1 MAKPTQEIK
10 KTSPLKKYLG
20 LVVAIAL
27 LVVIF
32 IGITLYELRVASHKQ
47 TENDRIQVLQTLG
60 QYSRE
65 IIRDIFD
72 ANASYGEDTNSPHMR
87 AVLNRLQQNT
97 QEFPKIL
104 QALENGG
111 TYISP
116 NGVTYHVSND
126 NVQSISNNLHA
137 LKQNWEPL
145 AANIKAYLAVA
156 DDIMVDSQDEL
167 ESAMTQA
174 KVSNLN
180 LITETDNAISTIQ
193 GHIAKEEILEQ
204 RILYGAIGFGIV
216 YFIFMIF
223 VFVRNLLKADEQAAV
238 ARREVDE
245 IMSSVQEGLFL
256 VDDNLVIGSQ
266 HSQALNAILPSMD
279 VADQPFE
286 EVLDKILS
294 KSDIENTKSYINQ
307 LFKPRVKES
316 LVKSLNPL
324 NRVQVFIDDKKGGLS
339 DKYLRFDFT
348 RVYEDKEIK
357 QILVSVADITQEVE
371 LEQRLEKE
379 REQNNRQV
387 EMLVK
392 VLRVEPSILAGYLRR
407 GNQVAEKINNILRQQ
422 NNRVGLREK
431 INEIFREIH
440 SFKGESSALEF
451 DRFVSIAEEMEGKLK
466 ELREQRDLVGDD
478 FLSIAVYLDAL
489 MDQLEITKNLHER
502 LQVHAHQPSASAKS
516 AHNVEEGLK
525 SAMHDVVAQVNHGDV
540 DQYLAHYIEQA
551 AERNYKLVE
560 HHVEGFNK
568 APFDEIRM
576 DLIKSIAVQLVRN
589 AIVHGIET
597 PEARRAKGKERQGNI
612 GVSLIHRDGF
622 YDLIVEDDGKGIDA
636 EAIRE
641 KLRQIPDFNKNPDEM
656 SEDELYRAIFIT
668 GLSTAQTS
676 TEDAGRGV
684 GMDVVLD
691 RVRSLGAK
699 IAIRSKPNQFTRFT
713 IRLSA

>member
-104 QALENGG
+104 QTLENGG

-145 AANIKAYLAVA
+145 AVNIKAYLAVA

-180 LITETDNAISTIQ
+180 LITETDDAISTIQ

-245 IMSSVQEGLFL
+245 IM
-256 VDDNLVIGSQ
+256 
-266 HSQALNAILPSMD
+266 
-279 VADQPFE
+279 
-286 EVLDKILS
+286 
-294 KSDIENTKSYINQ
+294 
-307 LFKPRVKES
+307 
-316 LVKSLNPL
+316 
-324 NRVQVFIDDKKGGLS
+324 
-339 DKYLRFDFT
+339 
-348 RVYEDKEIK
+348 
-357 QILVSVADITQEVE
+357 
-371 LEQRLEKE
+371 
-379 REQNNRQV
+379 
-387 EMLVK
+387 
-392 VLRVEPSILAGYLRR
+392 
-407 GNQVAEKINNILRQQ
+407 
-422 NNRVGLREK
+422 
-431 INEIFREIH
+431 
-440 SFKGESSALEF
+440 
-451 DRFVSIAEEMEGKLK
+451 
-466 ELREQRDLVGDD
+466 
-478 FLSIAVYLDAL
+478 
-489 MDQLEITKNLHER
+489 
-502 LQVHAHQPSASAKS
+502 
-516 AHNVEEGLK
+516 
-525 SAMHDVVAQVNHGDV
+525 
-540 DQYLAHYIEQA
+540 
-551 AERNYKLVE
+551 
-560 HHVEGFNK
+560 
-568 APFDEIRM
+568 
-576 DLIKSIAVQLVRN
+576 
-589 AIVHGIET
+589 
-597 PEARRAKGKERQGNI
+597 
-612 GVSLIHRDGF
+612 
-622 YDLIVEDDGKGIDA
+622 
-636 EAIRE
+636 
-641 KLRQIPDFNKNPDEM
+641 
-656 SEDELYRAIFIT
+656 
-668 GLSTAQTS
+668 
-676 TEDAGRGV
+676 
-684 GMDVVLD
+684 
-691 RVRSLGAK
+691 
-699 IAIRSKPNQFTRFT
+699 
-713 IRLSA
+713 